1 MDSSLMNMLMGL
13 LGGGVGG
20 NALGA
25 LMKNRSMGPMWNTL
39 LGAAGGLLGGQ
50 VMGSGG
56 VGGELGAGA
65 VGGVVLT
72 LIGSFLKKKKPAA
85 GA

>member
-50 VMGSGG
+50 VMSSGG

-65 VGGVVLT
+65 VGGAVLT

>member
-1 MDSSLMNMLMGL
+1 MDSGLMNMLLGV

-25 LMKNRSMGPMWNTL
+25 LMKNRSMGPMWNTI

-50 VMGSGG
+50 VMGSGST
-56 VGGELGAGA
+56 GGELGAGA